1 MLGET
6 PQKGMSVRTVRV
18 RHLLI
23 ALPDAKVRHWI
34 DKSEGHG
41 CLAVWGRPRASFKT
55 KTCKENNDIHQ

>member
-1 MLGET
+1 MN
-6 PQKGMSVRTVRV
+6 VRIARA
-18 RHLLI
+18 RRQRI

-34 DKSEGHG
+34 GKSSGHG